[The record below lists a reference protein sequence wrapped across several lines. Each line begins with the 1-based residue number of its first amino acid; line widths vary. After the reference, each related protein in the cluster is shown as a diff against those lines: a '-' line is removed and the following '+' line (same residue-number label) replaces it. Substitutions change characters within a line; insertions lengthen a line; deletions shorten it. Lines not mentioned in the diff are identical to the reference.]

1 MHPKYKGIGGMR
13 YVPNLRTDALPFKVP
28 KL

>member
-13 YVPNLRTDALPFKVP
+13 YVPILQTDATPFKVS

>member
-1 MHPKYKGIGGMR
+1 MYPKYKGIGGMR
-13 YVPNLRTDALPFKVP
+13 YVPILQTDATPFKAP